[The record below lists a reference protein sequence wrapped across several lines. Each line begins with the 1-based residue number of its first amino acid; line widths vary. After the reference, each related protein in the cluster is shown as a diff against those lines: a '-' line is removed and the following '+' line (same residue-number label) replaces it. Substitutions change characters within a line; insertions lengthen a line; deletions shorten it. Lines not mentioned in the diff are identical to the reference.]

1 MRERKGRAG
10 SGEIIRCEC
19 PRVILEVVSSRHEDY
34 LLVWSLEDAGG
45 GKAGG
50 GRGLSF
56 WEEGSQ
62 RKRPRT
68 ELWVGAHLKM
78 ASGGGGRTK
87 KGPVGGPLKVYVS
100 VHISAAER
108 EHVIGSESEWSSSIE
123 QC

>member
-10 SGEIIRCEC
+10 FGEVIRSEC
-19 PRVILEVVSSRHEDY
+19 PRVILEVVSSRHENY
-34 LLVWSLEDAGG
+34 LVWSLEDAGG

-50 GRGLSF
+50 GRGLSS

-62 RKRPRT
+62 RKRPGT
-68 ELWVGAHLKM
+68 EFWVGAHLKM

-87 KGPVGGPLKVYVS
+87 KRPVGGLLKVDVS

-108 EHVIGSESEWSSSIE
+108 EHVTGRESEWSSSME
-123 QC
+123 QY